1 MAVSPRTITIALLL
15 ALSPSLSMG
24 AAAQDEAAA
33 ARGAAESAVSADK
46 SEAREDEAPKD
57 KASETATEASSA
69 QKDPP
74 PSAAKTA
81 SGQDEATKPPTAA
94 EICSVIR
101 DSADNVQMDRD
112 FFARLIWK
120 ESRFDVKAVSPVGAR
135 GIAQFMPY
143 TAKERGL
150 ANPYDYEEAIRHSA
164 LYLRDLKAELGNW
177 GLAAAAYNGGI
188 NRVKGWMA
196 ETSTRSLP
204 YETVEYVNAITFR
217 PVEWFTETGREVE
230 PRPLDKDLSFD
241 QSCARLPI
249 MKTRAVFASLDGS
262 ESVPMK
268 PWGVQVAGHAN
279 RSVAVK
285 MFSRVRSAYGSVI
298 GGKDPLVI
306 RSRNASRQP
315 IYAVRIGADS
325 RSEADGLCGRL
336 RKAGGSCIVMKN

>member
-1 MAVSPRTITIALLL
+1 MAVSPRTITIAVLL
-15 ALSPSLSMG
+15 ALAQTLPMG
-24 AAAQDEAAA
+24 AAAQDEAAVA
-33 ARGAAESAVSADK
+33 QEPAESTISADK
-46 SEAREDEAPKD
+46 SEAPEDEGG
-57 KASETATEASSA
+57 ETATRVSTAP
-69 QKDPP
+69 QDPP
-74 PSAAKTA
+74 PSAAKVA
-81 SGQDEATKPPTAA
+81 DGRSEEARPPTAA
-94 EICSVIR
+94 EICSVI
-101 DSADNVQMDRD
+101 ADAADRVKMDRD

-177 GLAAAAYNGGI
+177 GLAAAVYNGGI

-196 ETSTRSLP
+196 ENSTRTLP

-230 PRPLDKDLSFD
+230 PRPLDAELSFD

-249 MKTRAVFASLDGS
+249 MKTRAVFASLDGA
-262 ESVPMK
+262 ENVPMK

-285 MFSRVRSAYGSVI
+285 MFSRVRSAYGSVL

-306 RSRNASRQP
+306 RSRNSGRQR

-325 RSEADGLCGRL
+325 RAEADGLCGRL
-336 RKAGGSCIVMKN
+336 RQAGGSCIVMKN